1 MVENKKTLW
10 MALAGVGALAAA
22 ALVIY
27 SMGGDAAEDEVA
39 IDDEAL
45 KSAGIDEVKRE
56 GQMLES
62 KYFLKLMQFIG
73 EKTRDSTKAQ
83 RDVFTAERRKCYESK
98 DWDGYRAQVEKAA
111 NMEDMAAQ
119 NILTQTIDALNIT

>member
-22 ALVIY
+22 ALVMY

-73 EKTRDSTKAQ
+73 EKTRDSTKTQ
-83 RDVFTAERRKCYESK
+83 RDVFTAERRKCYEAK
-98 DWDGYRAQVEKAA
+98 DCDGYRAQVEKAA

-119 NILTQTIDALNIT
+119 NILTQTIDALNIS